1 MALIRPCSTAAGFMA
16 TPEQQRR
23 VDLAGLK
30 ARLAEAGFVIMLDAR
45 VLLLVKKG
53 TESTVY
59 TTGKV
64 LLKTADKDV
73 AEAAYEDLRPHLEA
87 SWS

>member
-30 ARLAEAGFVIMLDAR
+30 SRLIADGFTIMLDAR
-45 VLLLVKKG
+45 VLLLIKKD

-59 TTGKV
+59 TNGKV
-64 LLKTADKDV
+64 LLKTADKGV
-73 AEAAYEDLRPHLEA
+73 AESAYEALRPHLEA
-87 SWS
+87 SW